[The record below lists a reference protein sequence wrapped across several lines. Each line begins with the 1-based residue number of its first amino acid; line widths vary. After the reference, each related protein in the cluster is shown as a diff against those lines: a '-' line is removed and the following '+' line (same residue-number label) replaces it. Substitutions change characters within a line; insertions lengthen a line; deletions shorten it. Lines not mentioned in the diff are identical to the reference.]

1 MQNNSPV
8 QSLQKGSFV
17 LVELPEDGLSERRLT
32 EVLQHDRPV
41 QGRAALRDLSGQHD
55 RHCAEQGAGDPTLPF
70 DPRGSRRHESGD
82 CAGAQ
87 HDEGVDDHADD
98 DLNFAENESLSGRVS
113 LPVIYEL
120 RDDRELH
127 DSGLG
132 VEQVG
137 DEPHPEQLR
146 PGVARVGLCLE

>member
-1 MQNNSPV
+1 MIARFRGEMHCGT
-8 QSLQKGSFV
+8 SLASV
-17 LVELPEDGLSERRLT
+17 TATAP
-32 EVLQHDRPV
+32 
-41 QGRAALRDLSGQHD
+41 SGV
-55 RHCAEQGAGDPTLPF
+55 P
-70 DPRGSRRHESGD
+70 DPRESRRHESGD

-87 HDEGVDDHADD
+87 HDEGVDDHPDD
-98 DLNFAENESLSGRVS
+98 DLNSAENESLSGRVS